1 MPTFQTT
8 PYKPWIFPDE
18 AYHMNHKGMQ
28 PLRPMPLSSLDLLR
42 GGGSE
47 AHALF
52 SNHEH
57 SLVHQRLRVNKKKEQ
72 GMLGI
77 GQMNER
83 SQRYVRPASRSDVPN
98 GVFHGS
104 PMQYAASSGLR
115 GGRFANKA
123 DFDAAYPTRRDVLT
137 YRGGVI
143 TTSEGQSW
151 LAQRLKQRAQ
161 EYGERSSGSFS
172 PRPPITPDVTPNN
185 DVDTLLQAVFT
196 AFTAGSFTSS
206 LNDTLNKLLQ
216 AFIKVGAT
224 ITPSQLTTYS
234 QAIEKLMI
242 TSRAY
247 EGDLGQLRGA
257 VVTEPK
263 EKRLRALDSINN
275 TLRIIDAA
283 LKEIARII
291 YEPLSARQQ
300 VMGQLQSRLISR
312 QVAEFKPGFV
322 GTEEGTA
329 FDVPPGEVQL
339 GEVRPS
345 RALLPSR
352 SMPSSSLDMEE
363 SVFGDGPSNLPG
375 MGTRLAPE
383 NAVQSVV
390 PEDDILPD
398 LAPVVGEEEAGEL
411 EEEAAAEE
419 EGVAP
424 GGEDEECEE
433 NGAGRVFGSARRR
446 NYRHQGLRF

>member
-1 MPTFQTT
+1 MPTYQTT

-18 AYHMNHKGMQ
+18 AYQMNTKGMQ

-47 AHALF
+47 AHAQF
-52 SNHEH
+52 SDHEH
-57 SLVHQRLRVNKKKEQ
+57 SLVHQRLRVNKRKEQ

-77 GQMNER
+77 GKMNER

-115 GGRFANKA
+115 GG
-123 DFDAAYPTRRDVLT
+123 
-137 YRGGVI
+137 VI

-151 LAQRLKQRAQ
+151 LSQRLKQRAQ
-161 EYGERSSGSFS
+161 EYAERSSGSFS
-172 PRPPITPDVTPNN
+172 PRPPVMPDVTPNN
-185 DVDTLLQAVFT
+185 DVDTLLQAIFT

-234 QAIEKLMI
+234 QALEKLMI

-247 EGDLGQLRGA
+247 EGDLGTQRGA

-283 LKEIARII
+283 LKEIARVI

-300 VMGQLQSRLISR
+300 VMSQLQSRLISR

-329 FDVPPGEVQL
+329 FDVPPAEVQL

-352 SMPSSSLDMEE
+352 SMPSSSLGMEE

-375 MGTRLAPE
+375 MGTARTSE
-383 NAVQSVV
+383 NGVQSVV
-390 PEDDILPD
+390 PEDDIMPELG
-398 LAPVVGEEEAGEL
+398 PVIGEEEAGEL
-411 EEEAAAEE
+411 EAEEEEAALEEE
-419 EGVAP
+419 EGAP
-424 GGEDEECEE
+424 GGEDEECAD
-433 NGAGRVFGSARRR
+433 GSGRVFGSARRR
-446 NYRHQGLRF
+446 NNYRHQGLRF

>member
-18 AYHMNHKGMQ
+18 AYHMNRKGMQ
-28 PLRPMPLSSLDLLR
+28 PLKASPLSRLDLLSPVE
-42 GGGSE
+42 SE
-47 AHALF
+47 SHSLF
-52 SNHEH
+52 SDHEH
-57 SLVHQRLRVNKKKEQ
+57 SLVHERLRVNKRKEQ

-77 GQMNER
+77 GKMNER
-83 SQRYVRPASRSDVPN
+83 SQRYVRPASRSAVPN

-115 GGRFANKA
+115 GG
-123 DFDAAYPTRRDVLT
+123 
-137 YRGGVI
+137 VI

-151 LAQRLKQRAQ
+151 LVQRLKQRAQ
-161 EYGERSSGSFS
+161 EYAERSSGSFS
-172 PRPPITPDVTPNN
+172 PRPPVMPDVTPNN
-185 DVDTLLQAVFT
+185 DVDTLLQAAFT

-216 AFIKVGAT
+216 AFIKIGAT

-247 EGDLGQLRGA
+247 EGDLGTMRGA
-257 VVTEPK
+257 VVLDPK

-283 LKEIARII
+283 LKEIARVI

-300 VMGQLQSRLISR
+300 VMSQLQSRLITR

-322 GTEEGTA
+322 GEEEGTA
-329 FDVPPGEVQL
+329 FEVPPAEVQL

-345 RALLPSR
+345 RSLLPSR
-352 SMPSSSLDMEE
+352 SMPSSSSGMEE
-363 SVFGDGPSNLPG
+363 SVFDDGASNLPG
-375 MGTRLAPE
+375 LGTARSSE
-383 NAVQSVV
+383 NGVQSVV
-390 PEDDILPD
+390 SEDARAPPRAPAPAPAPAQEGECVDEVYPD
-398 LAPVVGEEEAGEL
+398 LARFDDLAGL
-411 EEEAAAEE
+411 
-419 EGVAP
+419 G
-424 GGEDEECEE
+424 
-433 NGAGRVFGSARRR
+433 RRR
-446 NYRHQGLRF
+446 TVRRQQGLRF